1 MLISLATS
9 YNPGVLKMQ
18 KTLTARQDS
27 SFQAKNEQTVLPK
40 EIIEDLVDG
49 ILILTEQRDLVYA
62 NDYIQRTL
70 RQLNQGQSL
79 ATQVPEEI
87 WNVCQVLIRSHHL
100 FPDQHWLIESKIFMG
115 SSIAFNIRAKW
126 LKLED
131 FEQPCIWLSICGQ
144 CQYTQGIVNEESQ
157 KYGLT
162 SREKEVWLLHR
173 ANYTYKQ
180 AALELHIT
188 PNTVKKHLKSIYSKQ
203 KILLE
208 SQHI

>member
-1 MLISLATS
+1 
-9 YNPGVLKMQ
+9 MQ
-18 KTLTARQDS
+18 KTLTTQQDCS
-27 SFQAKNEQTVLPK
+27 LRSKNEQAVLPK

-70 RQLNQGQSL
+70 RQLNQCQSL
-79 ATQVPEEI
+79 VSQVPEEL
-87 WNVCQVLIRSHHL
+87 WNVCQMLIRSRQL
-100 FPDQHWLIESKIFMG
+100 FPAQHWLIESKIFMG
-115 SSIAFNIRAKW
+115 GSISFNVRAKW
-126 LKLED
+126 LKLKE
-131 FEQPCIWLSICGQ
+131 FEQSCIWLSICGQ
-144 CQYTQGIVNEESQ
+144 CQYTQSIIDEESQ

-173 ANYTYKQ
+173 ADYTYKQ

-203 KILLE
+203 KICDVPRELDNH
-208 SQHI
+208 SSPI